1 MSDKTQSAVA
11 SDATATIPTL
21 PTVRSRLTA
30 LTIAAVGIVYGDIG
44 TSPLYTIKTIFA
56 SEHGLTLD
64 AANLLGVI
72 SLIFWGLMVVVSLK
86 YVTLIMRAD
95 NHGEGGIM
103 ALMALALASITKQSR
118 WYQPLLVIGLMGA
131 ALFYG
136 DGVITPAIS
145 VLSAVEGLEV
155 ATPALK
161 PYVVPL
167 TMLVLIVLYM
177 AQHRGT
183 AGIGKWF
190 GPIMVIWFAVLA
202 AMGVVN
208 IVQAPAV
215 LAALNP
221 IHAFSFLIRNGWIAF
236 VALGSVVLAFTGAE
250 ALYADMGHFG
260 KRPIRIAWSL
270 IVAPALTLNY
280 LGQGALLLTHPDA
293 VSNPFYQQL
302 GSWSVFPL
310 VALSTIATVIA
321 SQATISGTFSMTHQ
335 AISLGALPRM
345 RVIHTSE
352 HEIGQIYIPL
362 VNWMQ
367 LGAVILAVLFFGSS
381 DNLGAAYGIAV
392 TATMLATTILT
403 FFVIRYGW
411 KYSLPISI
419 LSTGF
424 FLIIDATL
432 FSANTLKFMQGGW
445 FPLLLGGL
453 ILLIMLTW
461 EKGRQIVIDSMEG
474 HLIPVEQFLQSLF
487 LHPPTRVEGTAI
499 FFRPIGEGVPH
510 AMMHNLMHNKVL
522 HERIVFLT
530 VQHRDVPTVL
540 DANRITIEPLGH
552 ECYELT
558 VQYGFKE
565 ERDIPHALDLCRASG
580 LDFQLM
586 ETSFFISRQTVVPT
600 VGAGMALW
608 REALFAMMFRN
619 ARDAADYYRIPTNR
633 VIELGTK
640 LEI

>member
-1 MSDKTQSAVA
+1 
-11 SDATATIPTL
+11 
-21 PTVRSRLTA
+21 VRSRLAA

-44 TSPLYTIKTIFA
+44 TSPLYTVKTIFA
-56 SEHGLTLD
+56 TEHGLKLGE
-64 AANLLGVI
+64 ANLLGII
-72 SLIFWGLMVVVSLK
+72 SLIFWGLMIIVSLK

-103 ALMALALASITKQSR
+103 ALMALALSSVTKQSR
-118 WYQPLLVIGLMGA
+118 WYRMLMLAGLAGA

-167 TMLVLIVLYM
+167 TLIVLIVLYM

-190 GPIMVIWFAVLA
+190 GPIMLLWFAALA
-202 AMGVVN
+202 VMGVIN
-208 IVQAPAV
+208 ILQTPAI

-221 IHAFSFLIRNGWIAF
+221 VHAFSFIIRNGWIAF
-236 VALGSVVLAFTGAE
+236 VALGSIVLAFTGAE

-260 KRPIRIAWSL
+260 KKPIRIAWSL

-280 LGQGALLLTHPDA
+280 LGQGALLLAHPDA

-310 VALSTIATVIA
+310 VVLSTIATVIA

-345 RVIHTSE
+345 KVIHTSE

-403 FFVIRYGW
+403 FFVIHYGW
-411 KYSLPISI
+411 KYSLPLS
-419 LSTGF
+419 LFSTGF

-432 FSANTLKFMQGGW
+432 FSANTLKFLQGGW

-453 ILLIMLTW
+453 ILLVMLTW
-461 EKGRQIVIDSMEG
+461 ETGRQIVFESMEG
-474 HLIPVEQFLQSLF
+474 HVIPVDEFMQSLF
-487 LHPPTRVEGTAI
+487 LNPPPRVEGTAV

-510 AMMHNLMHNKVL
+510 ALMHNLMHNKVL
-522 HERIVFLT
+522 HERVVFLT
-530 VQHRDVPTVL
+530 VQHRDVPTIS
-540 DANRITIEPLGH
+540 DANRIKVEPLGH
-552 ECYELT
+552 EFYEVT

-565 ERDIPHALDLCRASG
+565 ERDIPHALHVCSTCG
-580 LDFQLM
+580 LEFQLM
-586 ETSFFISRQTVVPT
+586 ETSFFISRQTIVPT
-600 VGAGMALW
+600 PGAGMALW

-619 ARDAADYYRIPTNR
+619 ARDAADYYRIPANR